1 MGLSQLRYILWCR
14 ISLDWIEIKWTVSIF
29 VSGKIILCLFCFALF
44 FFFLVFGLNISNDI
58 IERMCS
64 KTLTKV

>member
-1 MGLSQLRYILWCR
+1 MDGFDFCFWKNYPLFI
-14 ISLDWIEIKWTVSIF
+14 
-29 VSGKIILCLFCFALF
+29 LFCFV
-44 FFFLVFGLNISNDI
+44 FFLVFGLNISNDI